1 MNKKLSKYISVFNYF
16 DKILIV
22 LSATSGGVSIISFTT
37 IIGAPVGILSGS
49 FSIAFSL
56 TTGIVIKLSQI
67 TRNKKKNDKAL
78 QH

>member
-16 DKILIV
+16 DKIFIV

-67 TRNKKKNDKAL
+67 TRNKEKNNKAL
-78 QH
+78 